1 MILGF
6 VEQYLTSGGGNCPHC
21 SKKPKLR
28 KCGRRVVS
36 NYMNKKRTF
45 KHWIFILPALILVI
59 SILVY
64 PIFYSIYMS
73 TYDWNLFQ
81 SDSKKFL
88 GIGNYL
94 SLFKDREFLHSLWL
108 QLGFIVIALPIETII
123 GFFVAI
129 LLNRDGKFYDVVR
142 ALLLLPVF
150 VLPVISG
157 LTWRMLLQ
165 PEYGMISFILEKLG
179 FGVKAWLAEPNFAYS
194 MVIIQDIWRMWPFM
208 FMFMYA
214 GLSGMPKE
222 YIEAA
227 QIDGAGFWKK
237 ITKIII
243 PYLRPTIATALLLRL
258 IDALRIFSEVY
269 VMTGGGPGNSTLLL
283 SLYINKQAFEF
294 FNIGYAAAMG
304 VILLIVALIIAF
316 FIVRGNIQFEGEKG

>member
-6 VEQYLTSGGGNCPHC
+6 VEQLLTSGGGNCPHC

-88 GIGNYL
+88 GFGNYL

-142 ALLLLPVF
+142 SLLLLPVF

>member
-1 MILGF
+1 M
-6 VEQYLTSGGGNCPHC
+6 
-21 SKKPKLR
+21 KR
-28 KCGRRVVS
+28 
-36 NYMNKKRTF
+36 KRTF

-73 TYDWNLFQ
+73 AYDWNLFH
-81 SDSKKFL
+81 SDAKKFL
-88 GIGNYL
+88 GFGNYL

-208 FMFMYA
+208 FMFIYA

-227 QIDGAGFWKK
+227 QIDGAGLWKK
-237 ITKIII
+237 ITKIVI
-243 PYLRPTIATALLLRL
+243 PYLRPTVATALLLRL

>member
-1 MILGF
+1 M
-6 VEQYLTSGGGNCPHC
+6 
-21 SKKPKLR
+21 KR
-28 KCGRRVVS
+28 
-36 NYMNKKRTF
+36 NYNF
-45 KHWIFILPALILVI
+45 KHWIFILPALVLVI

-73 TYDWNLFQ
+73 AYDWNLFH
-81 SDSKKFL
+81 SDAKKFL
-88 GIGNYL
+88 GFENYL

-108 QLGFIVIALPIETII
+108 QLGFIVIALPIETIL

-165 PEYGMISFILEKLG
+165 PEYGMMSFILEKLG

-208 FMFMYA
+208 FMFIYA
-214 GLSGMPKE
+214 GLSGMPRE

-237 ITKIII
+237 ITKIVI

-304 VILLIVALIIAF
+304 VILLIVALVIAF

>member
-1 MILGF
+1 M
-6 VEQYLTSGGGNCPHC
+6 
-21 SKKPKLR
+21 KR
-28 KCGRRVVS
+28 
-36 NYMNKKRTF
+36 NYNF
-45 KHWIFILPALILVI
+45 KHWIFILPALVLVI

-73 TYDWNLFQ
+73 AYDWNLFH
-81 SDSKKFL
+81 SDAKKFL
-88 GIGNYL
+88 GFENYL

-108 QLGFIVIALPIETII
+108 QLGFIVIALPIETIL

-165 PEYGMISFILEKLG
+165 PEYGMMSFILEKLG

-208 FMFMYA
+208 FMFIYA

-237 ITKIII
+237 ITKIVI

-304 VILLIVALIIAF
+304 VILLIVALVIAF